1 MCSPR
6 TVLSYVLLVL
16 PYHCVRQVGVAIKLI
31 LHQIV
36 QHLKEEEHQLMV
48 GLVGEQEPG
57 CGECLDQV
65 KELAGGCHGECLEV
79 GRDVGEDG
87 QQALKQGLQPLVT
100 SGDDLRNGHFE
111 SVQYLQGV

>member
-1 MCSPR
+1 MCGPCNFDIMSQF
-6 TVLSYVLLVL
+6 VS

-48 GLVGEQEPG
+48 GLVCKQEPG
-57 CGECLDQV
+57 RGECLNQV
-65 KELAGGCHGECLEV
+65 KQLAGGRHGEGLDV
-79 GRDVGEDG
+79 GRNVGKDG
-87 QQALKQGLQPLVT
+87 QQAFKQGLQPLVT

-111 SVQYLQGV
+111 SVQYL